1 MTNTKETAATY
12 QPSLFDAPQN
22 RDFSQEKLDKLGQR
36 LNSPYFHHD
45 QKNPIVEEVKHNR
58 FELRKRIGLNFTKNK
73 YPDIDPKFIR
83 YLRKHVY
90 RLDAFGIFS
99 DYDHL
104 YSHEIPEGLN
114 ERIEQVT
121 LLISD
126 LLSPFQ
132 YNRYKLLNKYIKDYQ
147 ENGYIL
153 LDQ

>member
-1 MTNTKETAATY
+1 MTNTKESLVTY
-12 QPSLFDAPQN
+12 QPSLFDSPQI
-22 RDFSQEKLDKLGQR
+22 RDLSQEKIDKLGQQ
-36 LNSPYFHHD
+36 LNSPYFRHN
-45 QKNPIVEEVKHNR
+45 QKNIIVEEVRHNR
-58 FELRKRIGLNFTKNK
+58 LELRKRIGLNFTKNK
-73 YPDIDPKFIR
+73 YPDIDPKFIK
-83 YLRKHVY
+83 YLRKRIY
-90 RLDAFGIFS
+90 RFDAFGIFS

-104 YSHEIPEGLN
+104 YSHEIPDGLS

-132 YNRYKLLNKYIKDYQ
+132 KNRYKLLNKYIEDYQ